1 MTRVCVNCIQYI
13 HESDNPFKYSC
24 MPDTGLSKTKMSMNE
39 KHAAQPFVQTSIVP
53 NERLHEK

>member
-1 MTRVCVNCIQYI
+1 MCVNCIQYI